1 MKDNKDVFLVADNKI
16 KGLATEHFSVKHS
29 SNLSRDTL
37 KSIIGQNPHILPS
50 HRMVRDN
57 LEPPFFLKIAQ
68 EFKIGIWELD
78 YLFIDQYGV
87 LTIIDTNLIDN
98 PEASRV
104 AIGKIIDYAATIS
117 DEWDIDHLK
126 SFFQDSE
133 GTGAKDPENYFRNNL
148 GFNHPSQDFWQ
159 LVHDNLKM
167 SRIRIVIMAE
177 KIREDLKR
185 MLEFLNEHLKS
196 THVFGLELKFYKNNS
211 ENSLLLLPQL
221 IGNTQSI
228 LNRKTFA
235 KKTFAWNQDSVY
247 KKAEKLANEVLQKR
261 IIKILDFAIDKDLYI
276 QGAAKSISPSFGLK
290 GKAGERLFTFY
301 LNGDIEIFLHQIN
314 QMEGIKKR
322 YELLFNL
329 KNQDLVAKDF
339 SIQNSIKNPYLEI
352 KLQEMSEPVFSSF
365 LSMLSAYYGEILL

>member
-1 MKDNKDVFLVADNKI
+1 MKKNEDVFLVSDKKI
-16 KGLATEHFSVKHS
+16 KGLTSEHFNVKHS

-37 KSIIGQNPHILPS
+37 KSIIGQNPHVLPS

-57 LEPPFFLKIAQ
+57 IDPPFFLKIAQ

-104 AIGKIIDYAATIS
+104 AIGRIIDYAATIS
-117 DEWDIDHLK
+117 DEWDTDHLK
-126 SFFQDSE
+126 SFFQESE
-133 GTGAKDPENYFRNNL
+133 AVGIQNPENYFRNNL

-167 SRIRIVIMAE
+167 SRIRIVVLAE
-177 KIREDLKR
+177 QIRDDLKR

-196 THVFGLELKFYKNNS
+196 THVFGLELKFYKNTN
-211 ENSLLLLPQL
+211 EDSLLLLPQL

-235 KKTFAWNQDSVY
+235 NKTFAWNQDSVY
-247 KKAEKLANEVLQKR
+247 KKAKKISNQILQKR
-261 IIKILDFAIDKDLYI
+261 ILKILDFAIDKNLYI
-276 QGAAKSISPSFGLK
+276 QGTTKSSSPSFGLK

-301 LNGDIEIFLHQIN
+301 LNGEIEIFMHQIN
-314 QMEGIKKR
+314 QMEDIKKR
-322 YELLFNL
+322 DELLMKL
-329 KNQDLVAKDF
+329 KKQKLVASDF
-339 SIQNSIKNPYLEI
+339 SIQNSIKKPYLEN
-352 KLQEMSEPVFSSF
+352 KLQEMSESVFRNF